1 MPLYFLL
8 YYIKNTLGNAVLPG
22 YGVNVDTIM
31 RRLWMLLLPLL
42 LWGQEDFI
50 SHYEYGEMLY
60 ANPRGVSCSQC
71 HGKSGEGQIIV
82 EFRDIHGK
90 QALKGSDIRKDSLD
104 DMIKSVNNYH
114 KIMPRY
120 YLTDEEVK
128 AIYDYLQKKN
138 EVYLE
143 EFTESNTTQ

>member
-1 MPLYFLL
+1 
-8 YYIKNTLGNAVLPG
+8 
-22 YGVNVDTIM
+22 M
-31 RRLWMLLLPLL
+31 RRLWMLLPLM

-71 HGKSGEGQIIV
+71 HGKSGEGQTIV

-90 QALKGSDIRKDSLD
+90 QALKGSDIRKDALG
-104 DMIKSVNNYH
+104 DMIKALNSYH

-138 EVYLE
+138 ENYL
-143 EFTESNTTQ
+143 FVSKKSDSTK